1 MIYQPKRRSYND
13 AGVLDRILCS
23 WRKPHIFPSNVQDDP
38 LPARIRTIFIVALEV
53 FITPDTEAGI
63 ACAEKKLAQ
72 LLELSVLC

>member
-1 MIYQPKRRSYND
+1 MMLVSLTVFYALGASRTYFLAMFKMI
-13 AGVLDRILCS
+13 
-23 WRKPHIFPSNVQDDP
+23 